1 MTLHEPTTVATD
13 LLLTLIGGA
22 LAFRLRRRAAEDR
35 RGEARW
41 WARMLALAAGAAAL
55 GAVSHGIGPELP
67 AVGSA
72 GLWRLTLFTLN
83 LLSATMGAAFVIAI
97 VPAAHRRTGHALVA
111 AKLIAA
117 VVATSLRPVFL
128 AVLVDYGSVL
138 LAWGIAAAVRRRG
151 WLLAAIGLS
160 IVAAIVQQSALRW
173 GALNHNDL
181 YHVTQAVAFFCF
193 YRGALVAIERHA
205 GVAAPPPVEKIPAR
219 AGLP

>member
-13 LLLTLIGGA
+13 LLLTLLGGA
-22 LAFRLRRRAAEDR
+22 LAFRLRRRAADDR

-41 WARMLALAAGAAAL
+41 WARMLALAAGAAAC

-67 AVGSA
+67 AAAGA

-97 VPAAHRRTGHALVA
+97 VPAAHRRTGFALVG

-117 VVATSLRPVFL
+117 VAVTSLWPVFR
-128 AVLVDYGSVL
+128 AVIVDYGSVL
-138 LAWGIAAAVRRRG
+138 LAWGIAAALRRRG

-160 IVAAIVQQSALRW
+160 IVAAVVQQSALRW

-181 YHVTQAVAFFCF
+181 YHVIQAVAFGCF
-193 YRGALVAIERHA
+193 YRGALAAIARPA
-205 GVAAPPPVEKIPAR
+205 GVAANLPAEKIA
-219 AGLP
+219 AGASPP